1 MLLRCFWDGLCFF
14 FNEKS
19 LVSKCPQKV
28 WTLMKCDFSDRRCFI
43 ESYCYFFSLQ
53 IIRVPFLYSTCY
65 ALHPTGVVWSQH
77 LPPRKHCSAYCS
89 MPYPQELIVLWRCS
103 ERAAWSFPTGAMG
116 FGLAYMYV
124 SCVSK
129 YVSCVFKD
137 LLAAASGLVESHQ
150 CRFMIRCWSWGEPH
164 RLFSS
169 GCLWK
174 SCVLTSVH
182 SGLTLC
188 ACLVAKPGVLEV
200 GRLGHVVQM
209 RTALHRYT
217 SGKKTPCSSCV
228 SVVCLASFLSVAIL
242 CPFFAVLPMT
252 TKHDGDCPLIAS
264 WLTET

>member
-1 MLLRCFWDGLCFF
+1 MLYRILL
-14 FNEKS
+14 
-19 LVSKCPQKV
+19 L
-28 WTLMKCDFSDRRCFI
+28 L
-43 ESYCYFFSLQ
+43 FFSLQ

-65 ALHPTGVVWSQH
+65 ALHPTSVVWSQH

-89 MPYPQELIVLWRCS
+89 MPYPQELIVLWRWS
-103 ERAAWSFPTGAMG
+103 ERAAWSFPTDAMG

-164 RLFSS
+164 RLFPS

-209 RTALHRYT
+209 RTALHCYT
-217 SGKKTPCSSCV
+217 SGKKST
-228 SVVCLASFLSVAIL
+228 LL
-242 CPFFAVLPMT
+242 
-252 TKHDGDCPLIAS
+252 
-264 WLTET
+264 